1 MDNFDYNLF
10 NIEKSDKDS
19 SDKKDI
25 YFSNVPT
32 EQATNPTPNPTPNRR
47 ASNKA
52 AKVKKAPNK
61 SGVGSTYLF
70 FVIVIAISMV
80 LSIYAIFCMND
91 ILAITKTQSSVT
103 ISFNEEIETASEAI
117 DILADNDLITCKN
130 FCKLFVSLRD
140 SIFSRDIGGPYDPGM
155 YYLNGKMGLEGMLLT
170 LQGANQ
176 SSETVRLTFPEGY
189 TVSQIVEKLSANDVC
204 DKASLLS
211 VIESTEYSYSL
222 VSDLKAEENV
232 PYRLEGYLFPDTY
245 EFYIGESASSVVRRF
260 LDVGE
265 QKFTAEYRTQAE
277 ALGLTTDE
285 IMVIASIIQK
295 EAADETQMK
304 VISSVIHNRLKDT
317 VNFPTLGCD
326 STADYITNRVAPYL
340 SSTSAHTADYYMEH
354 YNTYMI
360 KGLPPSP
367 ICNPGAAA
375 IEAALYPEDTSYLYF
390 FHDTKGNMYTSKTLQ
405 EHKNQQQKYA
415 PYLLY

>member
-10 NIEKSDKDS
+10 NSEK

-25 YFSNVPT
+25 YFSNVPN
-32 EQATNPTPNPTPNRR
+32 EQATDVAPT
-47 ASNKA
+47 AKKANKA
-52 AKVKKAPNK
+52 TKVKKAPKK

-70 FVIVIAISMV
+70 FIIVIAISMV

-103 ISFNEEIETASEAI
+103 ISFNEEIESASEAI
-117 DILADNDLITCKN
+117 DILAENDLISCKN
-130 FCKLFVSLRD
+130 FCKLFVALRD
-140 SIFSRDIGGPYDPGM
+140 SIFSKDIGGPYDPGM

-176 SSETVRLTFPEGY
+176 TSETVKLTFPEGY

-222 VSDLKAEENV
+222 VSELKAEEVV

-245 EFYIGESASSVVRRF
+245 EFYIGESASSVIRRF

-265 QKFTAEYRTQAE
+265 QKFTADYRSQAQ
-277 ALGLTTDE
+277 ALGYTTDE
-285 IMVIASIIQK
+285 IMIIASIIQK

-340 SSTSAHTADYYMEH
+340 SSTSAHTADYYMEY

-390 FHDTKGNMYTSKTLQ
+390 FHDTKGNIYTSKTLQ

>member
-10 NIEKSDKDS
+10 NAEK

-25 YFSNVPT
+25 YFSNVQNEQTKDVAPT
-32 EQATNPTPNPTPNRR
+32 AKKATKGVKT
-47 ASNKA
+47 
-52 AKVKKAPNK
+52 KKAPKK

-70 FVIVIAISMV
+70 FIIVIAVSMV

-103 ISFNEEIETASEAI
+103 ISFNEQIESASEAI

-130 FCKLFVSLRD
+130 FCKLFVALRD
-140 SIFSRDIGGPYDPGM
+140 SIFSKDIGGPYEPGM

-176 SSETVRLTFPEGY
+176 SSETVKLTFPEGY

-211 VIESTEYSYSL
+211 VIESTEYSYAL

-265 QKFTAEYRTQAE
+265 QKFTAEYRTQAQ
-277 ALGLTTDE
+277 ALGYTTDE
-285 IMVIASIIQK
+285 IIIIASIIQK

-326 STADYITNRVAPYL
+326 STGDYITNRVAPYL
-340 SSTSAHTADYYMEH
+340 SSTSSHTADYYMEY

-367 ICNPGAAA
+367 ICNPGSAA

-390 FHDTKGNMYTSKTLQ
+390 FHDTKGNLYTSKTLQ

>member
-140 SIFSRDIGGPYDPGM
+140 SIFARDIGGPYDPGM

-375 IEAALYPEDTSYLYF
+375 IEAALYPDDTSYLYF

-405 EHKNQQQKYA
+405 EHKNQQEKYA